1 MHGAITTTT
10 ALHESIYAAI
20 SSVSQGPCLQLLY
33 HRIRFLSLENGALLH
48 SPSRNHKQGISCI
61 TQWARCKESC
71 GCKSANVQMGK
82 GPSSRKGAA
91 LSSPFLYTSPRSQSQ
106 RERARSVGQWRDGQR
121 AVTDKSPSAVLCHRR
136 SWPGA
141 KQAGETSGW
150 WLGHVTI
157 SGLGT

>member
-82 GPSSRKGAA
+82 GPSSRKGRPQGRCPL
-91 LSSPFLYTSPRSQSQ
+91 LSLPLYQSSLSKSK
-106 RERARSVGQWRDGQR
+106 RTR
-121 AVTDKSPSAVLCHRR
+121 AVGRSMAGWSACCNGQITVGSAVSPSFVAWSKNRLVKH
-136 SWPGA
+136 
-141 KQAGETSGW
+141 QAGGW
-150 WLGHVTI
+150 DM
-157 SGLGT
+157 